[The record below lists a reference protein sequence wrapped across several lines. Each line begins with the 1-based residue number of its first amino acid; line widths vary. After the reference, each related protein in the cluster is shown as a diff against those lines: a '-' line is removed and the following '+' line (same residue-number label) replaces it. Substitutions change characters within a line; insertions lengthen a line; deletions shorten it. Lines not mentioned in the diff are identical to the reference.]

1 MMTFNEARK
10 YFAEQV
16 VKTGGATLR
25 AVRNEKGIQGFE
37 LPPDTGYMVS
47 YKLTEERDFLVIDLV
62 SGFKWHFQELTRT
75 WAENLFEV
83 LWHHA
88 DYRLLDV
95 MLAQDFIDGYYNM
108 FSDNEAES
116 RKIAMDV
123 EYIGAWIDGEKLI
136 GDYSKHFDTLDD
148 AIAFGKANEQAAI
161 YDLANKTSI
170 YL

>member
-1 MMTFNEARK
+1 MMNFHEARE

-16 VKTGGATLR
+16 IETGGATLR

-37 LPPDTGYMVS
+37 LPPETGYMVS
-47 YKLTEERDFLVIDLV
+47 YKLTEDRDFLVI
-62 SGFKWHFQELTRT
+62 ELLDEDQSLHRT
-75 WAENLFEV
+75 WAGKLFNE
-83 LWHHA
+83 LHQHA
-88 DYRLLDV
+88 DYRLIDV
-95 MLAQDFIDGYYNM
+95 MLDAEYIDGYWNL

-123 EYIGAWIDGEKLI
+123 EYIGAWVEDGNLI
-136 GDYSKHFDTLDD
+136 GDYSKHFDTLGD

>member
-16 VKTGGATLR
+16 LQTGGATLR
-25 AVRNEKGIQGFE
+25 LVRNEKGIQACK

-47 YKLTEERDFLVIDLV
+47 YKLTEDRDFLVIELDDDQ
-62 SGFKWHFQELTRT
+62 SLTRT
-75 WAENLFEV
+75 WAGNLFNV

-88 DYRLLDV
+88 DYRLIDV
-95 MLAQDFIDGYYNM
+95 MLDQDFIDGYYNL

-123 EYIGAWIDGEKLI
+123 EYIGAWIDDGNLI
-136 GDYSKHFDTLDD
+136 GDYSKHFDTLGD

>member
-16 VKTGGATLR
+16 LQTGGATLQL
-25 AVRNEKGIQGFE
+25 VRNEKGIQACK

-47 YKLTEERDFLVIDLV
+47 YKLTEDRDFLVIELDDDQ
-62 SGFKWHFQELTRT
+62 SLTRA

-95 MLAQDFIDGYYNM
+95 MLAQDFIDGYWNL
-108 FSDNEAES
+108 FSEDEAES
-116 RKIAMDV
+116 RKISIDV
-123 EYIGAWIDGEKLI
+123 EYIGAWIDEGNLI
-136 GDYSKHFDTLDD
+136 GDYSKHFDTLGD

>member
-1 MMTFNEARK
+1 MMTINEARK

-16 VKTGGATLR
+16 LQTGGATLR
-25 AVRNEKGIQGFE
+25 VLRNEKGIQGFE

-47 YKLTEERDFLVIDLV
+47 YKLTEDRDFLVI
-62 SGFKWHFQELTRT
+62 ELDDDQNMTRT
-75 WAENLFEV
+75 WAGNLFNE

-95 MLAQDFIDGYYNM
+95 MLAQDFIDGYWNL
-108 FSDNEAES
+108 FSEDEAES
-116 RKIAMDV
+116 RKISMDV
-123 EYIGAWIDGEKLI
+123 EYIGAWTDGEKLI